1 MTALQ
6 PTDANKALLQEL
18 GRRAWSGD
26 LSESAKHPAYVQ
38 SIQIFPL
45 ILAAF
50 HKVEDVVYQQ
60 IGEGDFVFTYNSMR
74 LVHHG
79 PMIDVA
85 PTGRQILMTNCSL
98 DEIRNGLAVQHNG
111 ASTWPDVLRQIGAPY
126 VAAWPPAPD
135 PEPLAIGEPD
145 GMPADERKAAVT
157 ALLRALSAGELSD
170 AYHGARALCDEFA
183 AMRRAFPDVQLTI
196 VRQIAEGDLVGTRAT
211 LEGTH
216 TGGLHGLAPTGRPV
230 RWDMFSLDRVVH
242 GRVVDHRGTVDW
254 MDVLGKIGVIPP
266 PPGSP

>member
-1 MTALQ
+1 MTARQ

-38 SIQIFPL
+38 TIQIFPL

-50 HKVEDVVYQQ
+50 HKVEDVVEQR
-60 IGEGDFVFTYNSMR
+60 IGEGDFVFSYHSMR

-85 PTGRQILMTNCSL
+85 PTGRQVLMTNCSL
-98 DEIRNGLAVQHNG
+98 DEIRDGVVVQHNG

-126 VAAWPPAPD
+126 LVAWPQAPA

-145 GMPADERKAAVT
+145 EMLPEERKAVVS

-170 AYHGARALCDEFA
+170 ASGGARALRAEFA
-183 AMRRAFPDVQLTI
+183 AVRRAFPDAQLTI
-196 VRQIAEGDLVGTRAT
+196 MRQIAEGDLVGTRAT

-216 TGGLHGLAPTGRPV
+216 TGALHGLVPTSRRV
-230 RWDMFSLDRVVH
+230 RWDMFSLDRVVD
-242 GRVVDHRGTVDW
+242 GRVLEHRGTVDW
-254 MDVLGKIGVIPP
+254 MDVLSKIGVIPP

>member
-1 MTALQ
+1 MSARQ
-6 PTDANKALLQEL
+6 PADANKALLQGL

-50 HKVEDVVYQQ
+50 HKIEDVVEQQ
-60 IGEGDFVFTYNSMR
+60 IGEGDFIFTYNSMR

-85 PTGRQILMTNCSL
+85 PTGRQVLMTHCSL
-98 DEIRNGLAVQHNG
+98 DEIRDGVVVQHNG

-126 VAAWPPAPD
+126 LATWPPAPD
-135 PEPLAIGEPD
+135 PEPLAIGEPG
-145 GMPADERKAAVT
+145 GMRAEERKAIVS
-157 ALLRALSAGELSD
+157 ALLRALSVGELSD
-170 AYHGARALCDEFA
+170 EYPGARALRAEFA
-183 AMRRAFPDVQLTI
+183 AIRGAFPDAQLTI

-216 TGGLHGLAPTGRPV
+216 TGALHGLVPTSRPV
-230 RWDMFSLDRVVH
+230 RWDMFSLDRVVD
-242 GRVVDHRGTVDW
+242 GQVVEHRGTVDW
-254 MDVLGKIGVIPP
+254 MDVLGKIGAIPP
-266 PPGSP
+266 PPGSH